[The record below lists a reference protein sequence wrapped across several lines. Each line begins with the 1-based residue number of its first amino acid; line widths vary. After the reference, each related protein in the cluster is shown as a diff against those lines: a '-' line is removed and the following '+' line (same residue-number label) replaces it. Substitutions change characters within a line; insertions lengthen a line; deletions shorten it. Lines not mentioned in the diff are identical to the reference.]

1 MNISCSGI
9 NFSLPER
16 GRATQQLCSP
26 PRLRVVYAPVPTWAA
41 AAAVAAAAAAAATG
55 AHTPSR
61 SSHAPC
67 SPQLLFQTPPPFPGP
82 HCLFIHSAGCALS
95 HPHLEIPP
103 SLPPPHPSNIQSR
116 QWNRM
121 KKASPP
127 LHSSSAAT
135 RQIHNEYSVV

>member
-103 SLPPPHPSNIQSR
+103 SLSPPPPIKYPISSMESYEESFSASTLIFRSNKT
-116 QWNRM
+116 N
-121 KKASPP
+121 
-127 LHSSSAAT
+127 T
-135 RQIHNEYSVV
+135 